1 MYPSDAISIYDEIS
15 GNVTHTLVSGTS
27 PKTILGVSFQQENIS
42 SDTSLRCGNNIVAK
56 NYATNLNYNP
66 LSYICNDTINI
77 LKTGND
83 DASIIVTYV
92 PRDVSIPL
100 LNGENGT
107 TSVSTSTK
115 IYMMPYFT
123 AGEMIISLFLF
134 VLCVMLI
141 MQYIAKGLS
150 IFNTKKRYMQYGGG
164 DVEVRDDL

>member
-1 MYPSDAISIYDEIS
+1 MYPTDAITIYDEIN
-15 GNVTHTLVSGTS
+15 GNVTDTLVSGS
-27 PKTILGVSFQQENIS
+27 NAKTVLGVSFQQENIS
-42 SDTSLRCGNNIVAK
+42 SDTSLRCGTQIIAK

-66 LSYICNDTINI
+66 LSYVCYDTINI

-83 DASIIVTYV
+83 SASVIVTYV

-115 IYMMPYFT
+115 VYIMPYFT
-123 AGEMIISLFLF
+123 AGEMMISLFLF
-134 VLCVMLI
+134 VLCVMLV

-150 IFNTKKRYMQYGGG
+150 VFNTKKRYMQYGGG